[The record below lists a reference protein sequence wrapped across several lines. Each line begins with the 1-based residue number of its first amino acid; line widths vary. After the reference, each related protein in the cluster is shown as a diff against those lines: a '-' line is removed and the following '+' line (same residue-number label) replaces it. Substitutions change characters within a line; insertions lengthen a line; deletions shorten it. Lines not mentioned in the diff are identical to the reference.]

1 MTADVVSTFAQ
12 RYGMGEGAANQ
23 GLASAAEMMS
33 NVISMM
39 LVIGANTISRKASDV
54 SLY

>member
-1 MTADVVSTFAQ
+1 
-12 RYGMGEGAANQ
+12 
-23 GLASAAEMMS
+23 MS
-33 NVISMM
+33 NVISML